1 MPQGFLDML
10 GKSETDALLS
20 LLAGPQGYGTNDF
33 LRTLARPAQDFS
45 MGDKFSGFA
54 PKQYAQPFTP
64 QSMKQPAQP
73 MQQPAPQR
81 APVQSNVPIT
91 AQFGEQGE
99 NWREGHK
106 GVDFA
111 QPEGTPVASMDG
123 GTVMESGF
131 HPEFGN
137 YVKVQHSWGTSM
149 YAHGSRSYVQQGQY
163 IAPGQ
168 HIMDV
173 GSTGVS
179 TGPHLHMET
188 TDTNGQHID
197 PLEMIKMIGLDY
209 MGVQ

>member
-1 MPQGFLDML
+1 MAQGFLDML

-20 LLAGPQGYGTNDF
+20 LLAGPQGYGTDDF

-54 PKQYAQPFTP
+54 PKQYSNPFTP
-64 QSMKQPAQP
+64 QPQRPAQP
-73 MQQPAPQR
+73 PVQQPTPPARPQ
-81 APVQSNVPIT
+81 ANVPIT
-91 AQFGEQGE
+91 ARFGEQGE
-99 NWREGHK
+99 YWREGHK

-111 QPEGTPVASMDG
+111 VPEGTPVSSLDG

-137 YVKVQHSWGTSM
+137 YIKVQHSWGTSM
-149 YAHGSRSYVQQGQY
+149 YAHGSRLYARQGQY

-168 HIMDV
+168 HIMDA

-179 TGPHLHMET
+179 TGPHMHLET
-188 TDTNGQHID
+188 TDTNGVQID